1 MLSSGTHQLLTG
13 GNITLRISQTWKV
26 QFYVGKNFDEC
37 FISPE
42 NIVYWGEQ
50 TAAVFLLYIHH

>member
-1 MLSSGTHQLLTG
+1 MLSPGTHQLLAG

-50 TAAVFLLYIHH
+50 TAAVFLL